1 MKTAV
6 LCFSPQGTALAK
18 KYFSEEDLYG
28 KDFQRPI
35 KKEAFG
41 EIFSTY
47 ERIVFIGA
55 AGIAVRYMAPFVED
69 KRRDPA
75 VVVIDPLGR
84 YVIPLLSGHL
94 GGANGYALELAKTMG
109 AEAVLTTASDSL
121 GFEAIDVFAQ
131 KENVAFDDMVAMKN
145 VAAAMVAGREILWYS
160 EEISLPKYP
169 HIKRV
174 SSVEEA
180 DAEDGVVVS
189 KRDVEINSGLQLVP
203 RRIHLGIGSK
213 KGTDSEALVA
223 FIKKTLKAYAIHPAA
238 VAAIHTID
246 IKKEEPAIVY
256 AAKEL
261 GVPLKIYTAEELAR
275 NEDRCSGSDFVKA
288 TVGVSSVSCTAAY
301 MGGEAMIA
309 EKICEGGFTLT
320 ITEERR

>member
-6 LCFSPQGTALAK
+6 LCFSPQGADLAK
-18 KYFSEEDLYG
+18 KYFYEEDLYG

-35 KKEAFG
+35 KKADFG
-41 EIFSTY
+41 DIFDAY

-94 GGANGYALELAKTMG
+94 GGANAYALELAKAMG

-131 KENVAFDDMVAMKN
+131 KENYALDDMVAMKKM
-145 VAAAMVAGREILWYS
+145 AAAMVAGREILWYS
-160 EEISLPKYP
+160 EENSLPDYP

-174 SSVEEA
+174 ATMDEA
-180 DAEDGVVVS
+180 DVEDGVVVS
-189 KRDVEINSGLQLVP
+189 AKDVEIKSALHLVP
-203 RRIHLGIGSK
+203 RRIHLGIGSR
-213 KGTDSEALVA
+213 KGTEPEILVT
-223 FIKKTLKAYAIHPAA
+223 FIKKALKAYAIHPMA
-238 VAAIHTID
+238 VAAVHTID
-246 IKKEEPAIVY
+246 IKKEEPAIVF

-261 GVPLKIYTAEELAR
+261 HVPLKIYTAEELAR
-275 NEDRCSGSDFVKA
+275 NEYRCGGSDFVKA
-288 TVGVSSVSCTAAY
+288 TVGVSGVSCTAAY
-301 MGGEAMIA
+301 MGGETMIA

-320 ITEERR
+320 ITEEKR

>member
-6 LCFSPQGTALAK
+6 LCFSPQGAALAK
-18 KYFSEEDLYG
+18 KYFSQEELYG

-41 EIFSTY
+41 DIFDAY
-47 ERIVFIGA
+47 DRIVFIGA

-69 KRRDPA
+69 KRWDPA
-75 VVVIDPLGR
+75 VVVIDPVGR

-94 GGANGYALELAKTMG
+94 GGANAYALELAKAMG

-131 KENVAFDDMVAMKN
+131 KENDAFDDMVAMKK

-160 EEISLPKYP
+160 EEDSLPDYP

-174 SSVEEA
+174 ATIKEA
-180 DAEDGVVVS
+180 DVEDGVVVS
-189 KRDVEINSGLQLVP
+189 AKDVEIKSALHLVP

-213 KGTDSEALVA
+213 KGTDPEALMD
-223 FIKKTLKAYAIHPAA
+223 FIKKTLKAYDIHPMA
-238 VAAIHTID
+238 VAAVHTID
-246 IKKEEPAIVY
+246 IKKDEPAIVF

-261 GVPLKIYTAEELAR
+261 GVPLKIYTAEELTK
-275 NEDRCSGSDFVKA
+275 NEYRCEGSDFVKA
-288 TVGVSSVSCTAAY
+288 TVGVSGVSCTAAY
-301 MGGEAMIA
+301 MGGETMIA
-309 EKICEGGFTLT
+309 EKICKGGFTLS
-320 ITEERR
+320 ITEEKR